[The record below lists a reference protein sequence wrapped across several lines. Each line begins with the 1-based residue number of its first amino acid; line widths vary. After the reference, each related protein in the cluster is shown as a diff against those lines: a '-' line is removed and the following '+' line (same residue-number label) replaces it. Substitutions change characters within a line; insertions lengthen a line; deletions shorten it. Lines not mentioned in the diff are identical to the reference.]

1 MLLKLG
7 LTGGIG
13 SGKSTVAQLLLER
26 GAAVVDAD
34 ALARQ
39 STLAGGSAMPDILQL
54 FGPEF
59 LTPEGALNRERMR
72 AHVFQQPSARHQ
84 LEAII
89 HPKVGMA
96 IEHALQ
102 QVQAPCVVLD
112 IPLLVESPRWRPQLD
127 WVLVVDCHPD
137 IQRQRVRA
145 RNGWDDAM
153 INAVLQSQCARSRR
167 LAAAD
172 VVIANEGSRDALS
185 TQIRHLATQ
194 FGL

>member
-1 MLLKLG
+1 MVLKLG

-13 SGKSTVAQLLLER
+13 SGKSTVAQLLHGR
-26 GAAVVDAD
+26 GAAVMDAD

-39 STLAGGSAMPDILQL
+39 STLAGGSAMPDIVRL
-54 FGPEF
+54 FGADF
-59 LTPEGALNRERMR
+59 LTPEGALHRERMR
-72 AHVFQQPSARHQ
+72 AHVFQHPAARQQ

-89 HPKVGMA
+89 HPQVAMA
-96 IEHALQ
+96 IERALQ
-102 QVQAPCVVLD
+102 QLHAPCVVFD

-137 IQRQRVRA
+137 VQRQRVRA
-145 RNGWDDAM
+145 RNGWDDVTIDA
-153 INAVLQSQCARSRR
+153 ILQSQSTRTRR

-172 VVIANEGSRDALS
+172 AVVTNEGSRDELAV
-185 TQIRHLATQ
+185 QIHRLAPQ